1 MSLEIAVTGGTG
13 RLGQVVIAQLTAK
26 GHRVRSLDKVV
37 PATLP
42 EAGGAVTFQALDL
55 MNLEAVMEAMR
66 GCEGIMHLGAIPG
79 PHGHPPGVVYANN
92 TIGSHN
98 VLTAAA
104 ALGIKRV
111 CMASS
116 VNAVGGID
124 SRRGRFDY
132 FPVDEKHP
140 TYAEDDYSLS
150 KWVMEQQGDMF
161 GRRYP
166 DMTLSSLRFHAL
178 TPGKPESEAELVT
191 AEAPVARNLWGWT
204 WIDEGARACELALL
218 AGYTGHETFFIIA
231 PRTHSPIP
239 SRELAAHAYPEVPI
253 RGDPSAGSPHGG
265 ASQGQAL
272 EGHAGFFDCSK
283 AGRLIGW
290 VHDMSSW
297 QTDPPTSSA

>member
-1 MSLEIAVTGGTG
+1 MGLDIAVTGGSG

-26 GHRVRSLDKVV
+26 GHRVRSLDKVA
-37 PATLP
+37 PATPPDAANRL
-42 EAGGAVTFQALDL
+42 VSFQALEL
-55 MNLEAVMEAMR
+55 TNLEAVMEAVR
-66 GCEGIMHLGAIPG
+66 GCDGIMHLGAIPG
-79 PHGHPPGVVYANN
+79 PHGFPPGVVYANN

-104 ALGIKRV
+104 ALGIRRV
-111 CMASS
+111 CLASS

-161 GRRYP
+161 GRRCP
-166 DMTLSSLRFHAL
+166 EMTISSLRFHAL
-178 TPGKPESEAELVT
+178 TPGKPESAAELVT

-218 AGYTGHETFFIIA
+218 ADYTGHETFFIIA

-253 RGDPSAGSPHGG
+253 RGD
-265 ASQGQAL
+265 L
-272 EGHAGFFDCSK
+272 EGYAGFFDCSK
-283 AGRLIGW
+283 AARLIGW
-290 VHDMSSW
+290 IHDMSSW
-297 QTDPPTSSA
+297 QTEPPTSSA

>member
-1 MSLEIAVTGGTG
+1 MALEIAVTGGTG
-13 RLGQVVIAQLTAK
+13 RLGQVVIRRLLEQ
-26 GHRVRSLDKVV
+26 GHRIRSLDKVA
-37 PATLP
+37 PATP
-42 EAGGAVTFQALDL
+42 PAENGAVSFQTVDL
-55 MNLEAVMEAMR
+55 MDLEAVMAAVQ
-66 GCEGIMHLGAIPG
+66 GCDGIMHLGAIPG

-92 TIGSHN
+92 TLGSHN

-178 TPGKPESEAELVT
+178 TPGTPEPGDELVT

-204 WIDEGARACELALL
+204 WIEEGARACELALL
-218 AGYTGHETFFIIA
+218 ADYTGHETFFIIA
-231 PRTHSPIP
+231 PRANSVIP
-239 SRELAAHAYPEVPI
+239 SRELAAHAFPEVPI
-253 RGDPSAGSPHGG
+253 RGDFS
-265 ASQGQAL
+265 
-272 EGHAGFFDCSK
+272 GHAGFFDCGK
-283 AGRLIGW
+283 AERLIGW
-290 VHDMSSW
+290 VHDMSSS
-297 QTDPPTSSA
+297 QTEPPTSSA

>member
-1 MSLEIAVTGGTG
+1 
-13 RLGQVVIAQLTAK
+13 VVIARLTAK
-26 GHRVRSLDKVV
+26 GHRVRSLDKVA
-37 PATLP
+37 PATP
-42 EAGGAVTFQALDL
+42 PGEGNEAVTFQAVDL
-55 MNLEAVMEAMR
+55 TSREAVMEAVR
-66 GCEGIMHLGAIPG
+66 GCDGIMHFGAIPG

-178 TPGKPESEAELVT
+178 TPGKPESEAALVT

-218 AGYTGHETFFIIA
+218 ADYTGHETFFIIA
-231 PRTHSPIP
+231 PKTHSPIP
-239 SRELAAHAYPEVPI
+239 SRELAAHAFPEVPI
-253 RGDPSAGSPHGG
+253 RGNLD
-265 ASQGQAL
+265 
-272 EGHAGFFDCSK
+272 GHAGFFDCSK
-283 AGRLIGW
+283 AEHLIGW

-297 QTDPPTSSA
+297 QTDPPTNSA